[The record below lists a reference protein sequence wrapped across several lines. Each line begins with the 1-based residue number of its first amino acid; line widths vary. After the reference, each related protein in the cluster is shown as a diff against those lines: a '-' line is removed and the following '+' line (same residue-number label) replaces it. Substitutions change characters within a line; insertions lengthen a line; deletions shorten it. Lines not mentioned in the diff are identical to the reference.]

1 MSLNGIAA
9 MGNPAWYG
17 TRKAKSS
24 TESTA
29 SGFMEIAA
37 KMAAQDK
44 IIDYDEKAFDMVG
57 PNAPLD
63 VKNAWME
70 AAKEV
75 NANGLGIKS
84 NGQMTHI
91 SEMMVQRCIKTMGGE
106 TENLD
111 ILGNSVESAI
121 QATKQALFNLEHPA
135 VYTST
140 SLAVQRECA
149 KEREFYIAFLEKLN
163 QL

>member
-44 IIDYDEKAFDMVG
+44 TIDYDEKAFDMVG

-91 SEMMVQRCIKTMGGE
+91 S
-106 TENLD
+106 
-111 ILGNSVESAI
+111 
-121 QATKQALFNLEHPA
+121 
-135 VYTST
+135 
-140 SLAVQRECA
+140 
-149 KEREFYIAFLEKLN
+149 
-163 QL
+163 